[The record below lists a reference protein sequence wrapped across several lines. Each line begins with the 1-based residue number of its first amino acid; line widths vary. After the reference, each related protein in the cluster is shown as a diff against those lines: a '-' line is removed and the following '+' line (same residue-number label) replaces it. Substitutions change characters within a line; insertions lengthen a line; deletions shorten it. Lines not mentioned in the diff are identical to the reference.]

1 MPDHE
6 AWTTGNPDVPPQRG
20 ARHATGD
27 ERRTRTAKSDAPSV
41 RSAAKHGSPTIGAQA
56 LAEKIL
62 HAFNTWHF
70 KREQPA
76 DPQLMLQIVANAVS
90 RQAPVPFVLYW
101 GKGPRCSLGAPDVRC
116 LDFLAAL
123 AGRVRAAYAPGAAI
137 ELIFTDTHA
146 ELNGYSRPTIR
157 KYFAQVALAAGERG
171 FGSCWLGELTQARRL
186 AAADARDDD
195 SVPPETLLRLSA
207 GAAKWYRGG
216 GSAEH
221 GALKYYRSN
230 MVERRAVELAFPR
243 AIFITF
249 NGSEFRDLFP
259 QRLPIFYMYSLRQGV
274 SVKPWFLPADAARC
288 EGSSCHCSAVR
299 P

>member
-1 MPDHE
+1 DQKARTPDTPV
-6 AWTTGNPDVPPQRG
+6 APPGAG
-20 ARHATGD
+20 ARPAPGGGRPR
-27 ERRTRTAKSDAPSV
+27 ETAKSDAASV
-41 RSAAKHGSPTIGAQA
+41 RSSARHGSPTIGAQA

-76 DPQLMLQIVANAVS
+76 DPQLMLQIVADAVS
-90 RQAPVPFVLYW
+90 RQAPVPVVLYW
-101 GKGPRCSLGAPDVRC
+101 GKGPRWSLGAPDVRC

-146 ELNGYSRPTIR
+146 ELNGYARPTIR

-171 FGSCWLGELTQARRL
+171 FGSCWLGTLTQAPAL
-186 AAADARDDD
+186 AAADAQDDD
-195 SVPPETLLRLSA
+195 IVPPETLLRLGA

-249 NGSEFRDLFP
+249 HGREFRDLFP
-259 QRLPIFYMYSLRQGV
+259 QRLPIFYM
-274 SVKPWFLPADAARC
+274 
-288 EGSSCHCSAVR
+288 CSPR